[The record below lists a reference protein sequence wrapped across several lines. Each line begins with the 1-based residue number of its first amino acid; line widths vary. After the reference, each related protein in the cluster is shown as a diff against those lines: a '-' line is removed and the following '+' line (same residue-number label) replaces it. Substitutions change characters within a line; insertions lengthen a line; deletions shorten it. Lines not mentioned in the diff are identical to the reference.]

1 MVSKITT
8 KAVITTDRPAM
19 HARRAGLR
27 RSRWAAAL
35 LIAACGALGAA
46 RAGVLV
52 EGTPAAVRV
61 TADHAAISDVLAAVA
76 GNFNAKYRSAVVLD
90 APANPAY
97 AGSFAQVIARLLDGY
112 NYVVKKHGETTE
124 ITVFGRRGEVAIP
137 PRAPKPAPPAGFL
150 SRWR

>member
-1 MVSKITT
+1 MIS
-8 KAVITTDRPAM
+8 TDRLVRV
-19 HARRAGLR
+19 RRAGLR

-35 LIAACGALGAA
+35 LLAACGAAGAA

-61 TADHAAISDVLAAVA
+61 TADQAAISDVLTAVT
-76 GNFNAKYRSAVVLD
+76 GNFNARYRSAIPLD
-90 APANPAY
+90 APAGPAY

-112 NYVVKKHGETTE
+112 NYVIKRDGQATE
-124 ITVFGRRGEVAIP
+124 VVVLGRRGEMAIP
-137 PRAPKPAPPAGFL
+137 PPARSAPSAGLL